1 MTRFVAF
8 ASTLAVCGALSVAA
22 TSAPAAAA
30 TCPEPNFLCEKIE
43 NFEVFG
49 TLHDKK
55 LNQDVQL
62 KEGAFNGI
70 VAITGISPITGVIQ
84 GVTTAKPF
92 EAPIKLFGLTAKV
105 GLTFEEVGEANGV
118 LDQIEPAGN
127 CLAAPSELCVHES
140 IPTQANLGFTSITLF
155 GLKIPLHCKT
165 SKTVS
170 LPLEE
175 DLMLFAELLN
185 PKVGSHFTGETT
197 FPSISCNFFEEPLT
211 AVFNSVLLTS
221 LFSGPGNTYS
231 LFVKHP

>member
-1 MTRFVAF
+1 MSVKTRFVAF
-8 ASTLAVCGALSVAA
+8 ATTLALCGGLSVAA
-22 TSAPAAAA
+22 TSAPASAAE
-30 TCPEPNFLCEKIE
+30 CPAMSFLCEKIE
-43 NFEVFG
+43 GFEVFG

-70 VAITGISPITGVIQ
+70 VAITGVAPITGIIE

-92 EAPIKLFGLTAKV
+92 EAPIKLFGIETKV
-105 GLTFEEVGEANGV
+105 GLTFEEVGEAKGV
-118 LDQIEPAGN
+118 LDQIEPTGN

-155 GLKIPLHCKT
+155 GVKIALNCKT
-165 SKTVS
+165 SSTVS

-175 DLMLFAELLN
+175 NLMLFAELLN

-197 FPSISCNFFEEPLT
+197 FPSIKCEGPAGAIEGIVLT
-211 AVFNSVLLTS
+211 R